1 MAKYC
6 APGTKKGGKASKGS
20 AYPKPPMEPK
30 PKGGKK

>member
-6 APGTKKGGKASKGS
+6 APGTKKGA
-20 AYPKPPMEPK
+20 PPMPKGPKAPK

>member
-6 APGTKKGGKASKGS
+6 APGTKKGA
-20 AYPKPPMEPK
+20 AMPPKPGKPAPK